1 MTVFKKYSNAVKRN
15 KWEVGA
21 FILVLI
27 IAAILTLIRP
37 FNPDTVSYFSDITTP
52 MVLLVGIVMIILVG
66 KRVV

>member
-1 MTVFKKYSNAVKRN
+1 MFKKYSNAVKRN